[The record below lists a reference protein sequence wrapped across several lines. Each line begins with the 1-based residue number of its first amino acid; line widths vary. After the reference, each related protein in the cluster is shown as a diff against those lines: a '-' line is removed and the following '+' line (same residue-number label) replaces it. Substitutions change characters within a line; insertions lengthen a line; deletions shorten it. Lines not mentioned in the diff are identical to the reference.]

1 MDKIYKIFF
10 DRLDLKAG
18 FPLVS
23 FFLQSYFFHSKTMK
37 SRIRFYFFYFQK
49 KSLTNENSA
58 KSLLHMKKF
67 VSKKLV

>member
-1 MDKIYKIFF
+1 MDKIYKILF

-23 FFLQSYFFHSKTMK
+23 FFIENDFFCAKTMK

-49 KSLTNENSA
+49 KSLTNENST

-67 VSKKLV
+67 VSKKPV

>member
-1 MDKIYKIFF
+1 MDKIYKIIF

-23 FFLQSYFFHSKTMK
+23 FFIESDFFRAKTMK

-58 KSLLHMKKF
+58 KSFFSYEKICK
-67 VSKKLV
+67 